1 MSPELTADQVM
12 GVIAAWEAAWA
23 DDSGALVAL
32 MRGGQGEQSSAVLVA
47 QYSAGRVQSMLLV
60 VTGIAGMDG
69 ADRQRALAELRQSLV
84 SHMTTMALRMM
95 SGWARNA
102 DDDIPATRDLARHVL
117 QAILSLLQSGHRS
130 PRINSTSPGR
140 PPPTAP
146 TCVRVGAGPVGSCR
160 QRGMVSSNVSALAP
174 PPQLGE
180 PATKYARLPICAA
193 PNP

>member
-69 ADRQRALAELRQSLV
+69 ADRQRALAEL
-84 SHMTTMALRMM
+84 
-95 SGWARNA
+95 
-102 DDDIPATRDLARHVL
+102 
-117 QAILSLLQSGHRS
+117 
-130 PRINSTSPGR
+130 
-140 PPPTAP
+140 
-146 TCVRVGAGPVGSCR
+146 
-160 QRGMVSSNVSALAP
+160 
-174 PPQLGE
+174 
-180 PATKYARLPICAA
+180 
-193 PNP
+193 